1 MASRKSKKT
10 YNPLLPAPPL
20 PTFGTVPIIPHNLSI
35 VFRLS
40 RPRTWVFPSISF
52 LLGYSLAGWGPLSQV
67 GLGLAVACLVTAAT
81 NIVNA
86 YADRREDAVNQPSR
100 VFWIDR
106 IGQGGALAS
115 SIILYG
121 SAIALSIYLGP
132 LFILVLGLGIFNSLF
147 YSLPPLRFKAKPFP
161 SLISFSGAV
170 GLAFL
175 SGLAVRGSLDLYNPL
190 FWLATYFMLTY
201 GTVKNLPD
209 YSGDKKAGTRTSAT
223 IFQNIKDAVLFSGV
237 LLFTP
242 YILLVSLVTMGL
254 LAPIYLLDLGF
265 AAILTVIFTRM
276 WKAKSS
282 EDLERAHTGGFF
294 YAISFLLFT
303 LVLTNPTV
311 ESIVVLLGAYLWTL
325 LMSKVNIDSRIE
337 NRDWEKTR
345 RRKQ

>member
-1 MASRKSKKT
+1 MPSRKHRKA
-10 YNPLLPAPPL
+10 YHPLPPAPAL
-20 PTFGTVPIIPHNLSI
+20 PTFGTIPIIPHSLPI

-52 LLGYSLAGWGPLSQV
+52 LLGYSLSGWGPLSQV

-81 NIVNA
+81 NLVNA

-100 VFWIDR
+100 VFWIER
-106 IGQGGALAS
+106 IGPKGALS
-115 SIILYG
+115 SSTILYG
-121 SAIALSIYLGP
+121 SALALSIYLGP
-132 LFILVLGLGIFNSLF
+132 FFILVLCLGIFNSIF
-147 YSLPPLRFKAKPFP
+147 YSMPPLRFKARPFP

-175 SGLAVRGSLDLYNPL
+175 SGLAVHGSLDVFNPL
-190 FWLATYFMLTY
+190 LWLATYFMLTY

-223 IFQNIKDAVLFSGV
+223 IFQNIKSAARFSGV

-242 YILLVSLVTMGL
+242 YILLVTMVAAARLPSL
-254 LAPIYLLDLGF
+254 YLLDLGL
-265 AAILTVIFTRM
+265 ALILALILVMM

-282 EDLERAHTGGFF
+282 EDFEKTHTFGFF

-303 LVLTNPTV
+303 LVLTSPTL
-311 ESIVVLLGAYLWTL
+311 ESIAVMIAAYVWTL
-325 LMSKVNIDSRIE
+325 LVSKVNVDSRVE
-337 NRDWEKTR
+337 SRDWEKTR
-345 RRKQ
+345 GRKL